1 LLKVVEAHDWL
12 VKNKQKFLLL
22 NKTSFFIIFSDNKLL
37 HALNKCEPEVLRAMP
52 DPTLPNTDYRTI
64 STLSDLCDKE
74 LVATI
79 GWAKQIPGETFT
91 SIIWGLCVQ
100 KRLAC

>member
-1 LLKVVEAHDWL
+1 M
-12 VKNKQKFLLL
+12 QP
-22 NKTSFFIIFSDNKLL
+22 FSTLFADNKLL

-79 GWAKQIPGETFT
+79 GWAKQIPGETFI
-91 SIIWGLCVQ
+91 SFIWRLCVQ
-100 KRLAC
+100 KRLANGLILKTGINFNRQDKKS